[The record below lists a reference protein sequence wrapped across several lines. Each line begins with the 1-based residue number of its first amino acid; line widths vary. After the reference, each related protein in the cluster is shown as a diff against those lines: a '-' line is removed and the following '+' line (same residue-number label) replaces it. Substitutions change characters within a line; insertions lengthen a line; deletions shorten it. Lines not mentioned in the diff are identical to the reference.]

1 MEQLRQMHKRYY
13 EVADRQLSTVGAAKA
28 FEART
33 GVPKVYGA
41 AGAAALVVSMVF
53 FNVAAPLLV
62 NLTGFGY
69 AAYATMNA
77 IESPG
82 KEDDAQWLTYWVVYG
97 FLNVAEYFTN
107 ILTYWIPFYF
117 VFKLVFIVW
126 LMLPSTRGAEQ
137 LYNKGLRTMFVQAHR
152 AAGEMTAAAAAA
164 SSAPKTNASGAA
176 TPPTGAAVAAGIKT
190 E

>member
-1 MEQLRQMHKRYY
+1 MEKARQIHDRYY
-13 EVADRQLSTVGAAKA
+13 EIADRHLSNVSLANTFQAK
-28 FEART
+28 T
-33 GVPKVYGA
+33 GVSKVYGA
-41 AGAAALVVSMVF
+41 VGTSALVVSMVF
-53 FNVAAPLLV
+53 FNIAAPLLV

-97 FLNVAEYFTN
+97 FLNVLEYFTGF
-107 ILTYWIPFYF
+107 ITYWVPFYF
-117 VFKLVFIVW
+117 VFKLVFVIW

-137 LYNKGLRTMFVQAHR
+137 LYNKGLKTMINHMSCTSSAP
-152 AAGEMTAAAAAA
+152 TSAAAP
-164 SSAPKTNASGAA
+164 APKTNSTVPASAA
-176 TPPTGAAVAAGIKT
+176 ANLKT